1 VIPGAW
7 RAACALAIAMALV
20 GCSQQ
25 PVRKAPPEPEPVAGK
40 RKPPRPVAAAPADS
54 GGGLYAPHI
63 KDSGPATVP
72 DISGIPEPVP
82 VVEPLARYGNR
93 PSYTVLGRTYQV
105 MEDGS
110 GYHERGVAS
119 WYGNKFHGRPTSS
132 FEPYDMYKFTAA
144 HRTLP
149 LPSYVQVTNLDNGK
163 SVVVRVNDRGPFHG
177 DRLIDLSYVAAV
189 KLDLHHRGT
198 APVEVRV
205 LTPADSGTRLAA
217 APGTGLGPVGAGLS
231 AGAARPVPAR
241 AFLQVASFSQ
251 HDNAERMQ
259 RQLVNAGL
267 RNVDL
272 QRADVDGNTVWRVR
286 VGPYGRA
293 SNLERARDKIRGL
306 GLGEPQT
313 VAH

>member
-1 VIPGAW
+1 VTEGIW
-7 RAACALAIAMALV
+7 RALGVLLVAVVLV

-25 PVRKAPPEPEPVAGK
+25 PVRPAPPPEPVGK
-40 RKPPRPVAAAPADS
+40 RKPPSPVAAPVAADS

-63 KDSGPATVP
+63 KDSGPDIVP

-82 VVEPLARYGNR
+82 VLEPLARYGNR

-105 MEDGS
+105 MEDS
-110 GYHERGVAS
+110 TGYRERGVAS

-189 KLDLHHRGT
+189 KLDMHHRGT
-198 APVEVRV
+198 APVEVRI

-217 APGTGLGPVGAGLS
+217 APGTGIGPVGAGVS
-231 AGAARPVPAR
+231 AHAARPLPAR

-251 HDNAERMQ
+251 HDNAQRMQ
-259 RQLVNAGL
+259 QQLISAGV

-272 QRADVDGNTVWRVR
+272 QRADVDGQTLWRVR
-286 VGPYGRA
+286 VGPYGRS
-293 SNLERARDKIRGL
+293 SNLERARQKIRSL

>member
-1 VIPGAW
+1 MW
-7 RAACALAIAMALV
+7 RAVGVLLAAMVLV

-25 PVRKAPPEPEPVAGK
+25 PVRPSPPSPEPVGK
-40 RKPPRPVAAAPADS
+40 RKPPPPVVAPVAADS

-63 KDSGPATVP
+63 KDSGPAVAP

-82 VVEPLARYGNR
+82 VLEPLARYGNR

-105 MEDGS
+105 MEDS
-110 GYHERGVAS
+110 TGYQERGVAS

-189 KLDLHHRGT
+189 KLDMHHRGT
-198 APVEVRV
+198 APVEVRI

-217 APGTGLGPVGAGLS
+217 APGTGIGPVGAGVS
-231 AGAARPVPAR
+231 ANAARPMPAR

-251 HDNAERMQ
+251 HDNAQRMQ
-259 RQLVNAGL
+259 QQLSSAGL

-272 QRADVDGNTVWRVR
+272 QRADVDGQTVWRVR
-286 VGPYGRA
+286 VGPYGRQ
-293 SNLERARDKIRGL
+293 SNLERARQKIRGL